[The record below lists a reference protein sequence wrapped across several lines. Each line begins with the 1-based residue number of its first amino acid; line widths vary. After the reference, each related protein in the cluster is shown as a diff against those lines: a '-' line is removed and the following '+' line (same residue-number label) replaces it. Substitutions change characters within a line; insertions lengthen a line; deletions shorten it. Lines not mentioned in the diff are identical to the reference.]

1 MDTVEFSA
9 QDNELAESAQQTLIS
24 IGVKI
29 RESRQ
34 TRGMTLQ
41 ALGDATGL
49 SPSMLSLVER
59 GRASPSIGSLIVV
72 ANALGVSMSDL
83 VVNDSETEE
92 KLVVRSDE
100 AKVVETAQHVVR
112 RLLKDDRAHG
122 LSIAVNEY
130 APHTGNS
137 EKPISHEGF
146 EYGFILDGEL
156 TVEVDG
162 QEHTLQS
169 GDLISYKSTRM
180 NKLWN
185 NSEQKTR
192 TLWINLARDCS
203 FNSYGMSPEGM
214 QRFPMACT
222 GSP

>member
-180 NKLWN
+180 HKLWN

-192 TLWINLARDCS
+192 TLWINLARD
-203 FNSYGMSPEGM
+203 
-214 QRFPMACT
+214 
-222 GSP
+222 

>member
-1 MDTVEFSA
+1 MESTDTVEISD
-9 QDNELAESAQQTLIS
+9 QESELAESAQQTLIS
-24 IGVKI
+24 IGVRI
-29 RESRQ
+29 REVRQ

-41 ALGDATGL
+41 ALADATRL

-72 ANALGVSMSDL
+72 ANALGVTMSEL
-83 VVNDSETEE
+83 VVNGPDTEQ

-100 AKVVETAQHVVR
+100 AKIVETARHVVR
-112 RLLKDDRAHG
+112 KLLKDDRAHG
-122 LSIAVNEY
+122 LTIAVNEY

-146 EYGFILDGEL
+146 EHGFILEGEM

-162 QEHTLQS
+162 QEHVLHP

-180 NKLWN
+180 HKLWN
-185 NSEQKTR
+185 NGERTTR
-192 TLWINLARDCS
+192 TLWVNLARD
-203 FNSYGMSPEGM
+203 
-214 QRFPMACT
+214 
-222 GSP
+222 